1 LLPLPALLLCLCS
14 RAFFTQVTL
23 HFGTQ
28 NRGAAERWALFSVY
42 TPFADERQD
51 DYQIYRSTH
60 ASLCQA
66 APGDDALS
74 AMAFLRSPAVCAG
87 RS

>member
-1 LLPLPALLLCLCS
+1 
-14 RAFFTQVTL
+14 VTL

-66 APGDDALS
+66 APLA
-74 AMAFLRSPAVCAG
+74 
-87 RS
+87 